1 MTHDMMLFFTNKGK
15 VYATRVWEIP
25 QGSRV
30 SKGKAIINLINIT
43 PDEKI
48 TSILSYD
55 PTASKKTLESD
66 CIFMCTKLGTVKKTK
81 FSDFDNIRG
90 NGIIAIKLSG
100 ADELLWVRV
109 TNGHKMVV
117 MASSQG
123 KAIVFKETNV
133 KATGRNSMGV
143 RGIRLSE
150 GDAVT
155 SMDVYNEEEK
165 DKKIIVISERGIGQK
180 SKTELFRLT
189 QRGGKGVKIGS
200 IDERTGNIAFSSI
213 IESEEE
219 TLVITSRK
227 GQVVKIPIKTIPTL
241 SRTAKGVILMRFS
254 DKTDKVVSATF
265 IE

>member
-1 MTHDMMLFFTNKGK
+1 
-15 VYATRVWEIP
+15 
-25 QGSRV
+25 
-30 SKGKAIINLINIT
+30 
-43 PDEKI
+43 
-48 TSILSYD
+48 
-55 PTASKKTLESD
+55 
-66 CIFMCTKLGTVKKTK
+66 MCTKLGTVKKTK

-133 KATGRNSMGV
+133 KPTGRNSMGV

-165 DKKIIVISERGIGQK
+165 DKKIIVISERGIGKK